1 MNMKEIEISKIVE
14 IIQSNLENMTISP
27 NQYDDDLT
35 TLSMDSITFI
45 HIIVELEETFNCEIP
60 DSKLLISEMNTI
72 NKIAVVLEEAIST
85 SDTD

>member
-1 MNMKEIEISKIVE
+1 MKEIEISKIVE
-14 IIQSNLENMTISP
+14 IIQSNLENMLISQ
-27 NQYDDDLT
+27 NQYNDDLT
-35 TLSMDSITFI
+35 TLGMDSITFI
-45 HIIVELEETFNCEIP
+45 HIIVELEETFDCEIP

>member
-1 MNMKEIEISKIVE
+1 MKEIEISKIVE